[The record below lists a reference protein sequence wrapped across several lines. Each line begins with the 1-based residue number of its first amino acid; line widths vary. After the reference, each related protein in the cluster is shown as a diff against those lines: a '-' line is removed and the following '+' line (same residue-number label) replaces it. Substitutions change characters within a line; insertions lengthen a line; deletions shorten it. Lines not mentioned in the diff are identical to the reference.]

1 MRLRRGRISINFD
14 SENPDPI
21 FVIRVRA
28 ESDAVLADSV
38 LQRSPVLSG
47 LLRYLI
53 DETVAGRAATLK
65 SFIIAVDALG
75 RKDDF
80 DSASDSSARVQMGR
94 LRKALESYYSR
105 NKAIDGECI
114 YLQPGSYIVRLA
126 PLSVAYPNLGQLPPE
141 NPEDAISGGAGG
153 SDALPLPAPA
163 RAQGALQTLARTICH
178 PYVLGI
184 VILCS
189 VLLGAASI
197 ETWQKR
203 PSNVS
208 TYYSPVLEIIP
219 IESSDEGNAK
229 RTRRLITSLLADDL
243 SRFSVP
249 RVRVSRN
256 TSSAENEADAG
267 NLYRLY
273 SRLVTATDDTFT
285 LYLNIDD
292 SRNNVLIWS
301 RIVVLPRRLEGAKAI
316 LVPVM
321 GEISGPDGIISSHE
335 SVLAR
340 PLNDGGY
347 PCLLK
352 YFEYVGSPKKD
363 LEDRVADCL
372 KKPVKEQALVATM
385 LGVRGT
391 FEIERSSAAID
402 MKVAAKNGLVF
413 ARSALSVDPD
423 DAWANFAMAR
433 LSYVNRDCR
442 LAQFYTLRTM
452 KANPNSP
459 IFSSILS
466 VLAPI
471 CDYPYA
477 EALLDQA
484 IQTQSP
490 YSANGRLLLV
500 LGALSQNRPEKI
512 GEIYHGDL
520 PLSRH
525 AQSSYY
531 LTEALIAASKGDRTK
546 AVRSWAMFTTNTLG
560 DDKTVDQKLRSVIAS
575 PQLRE
580 QVLTY
585 LTQADVLKKRGGTA
599 ATPVASVSS

>member
-1 MRLRRGRISINFD
+1 M
-14 SENPDPI
+14 
-21 FVIRVRA
+21 
-28 ESDAVLADSV
+28 
-38 LQRSPVLSG
+38 LSG

-53 DETVAGRAATLK
+53 DETIAGRAATLK

-94 LRKALESYYSR
+94 LRKALESYYSNNR
-105 NKAIDGECI
+105 AIDGECI

-126 PLSVAYPNLGQLPPE
+126 PLSIAYPNLGQLTPE
-141 NPEDAISGGAGG
+141 NPENAISGGVAGN
-153 SDALPLPAPA
+153 DASPLPAA
-163 RAQGALQTLARTICH
+163 TRAQGALQTLARAICH

-189 VLLGAASI
+189 ILLGAASI

-203 PSNVS
+203 PRNVS

-219 IESSDEGNAK
+219 IESSDAGNAK

-249 RVRVSRN
+249 RVRLIRN
-256 TSSAENEADAG
+256 TSSAKNEADSG

-273 SRLVTATDDTFT
+273 SRLVTASDDTFT

-301 RIVVLPRRLEGAKAI
+301 RIVVLPRKLEDAKAI
-316 LVPVM
+316 LVPVI
-321 GEISGPDGIISSHE
+321 GEISGPDGVISSHE

-340 PLNDGGY
+340 PLNGGGY

-352 YFEYVGSPKKD
+352 YFEYVGSPQKY
-363 LEDRVADCL
+363 LEDRVAHCL
-372 KKPVKEQALVATM
+372 KKPVKEQAIVATM

-402 MKVAAKNGLVF
+402 MEAAVKNGLVF

-433 LSYVNRDCR
+433 LSYVNRDCS
-442 LAQFYTLRTM
+442 LARFYTQRTM

-466 VLAPI
+466 ALAPI

-490 YSANGRLLLV
+490 YSANARLLLV

-546 AVRSWAMFTTNTLG
+546 AARSWAMFTTTTLE

-580 QVLTY
+580 QVLIY

-599 ATPVASVSS
+599 ATPVASVSN